1 MMTEVKHLEADELE
15 AGLEDILQSPKDHG
29 VVKMIVRRP
38 DVDHREVLEEAELDF
53 TEGLVGDNWRRRGS
67 GSTPDGS
74 AHPEMQLN
82 IMNARVIALVAAS
95 RERWS
100 LAGDQFYIDLDL
112 TKDNLPPGSQL
123 ELGTAIVEIP
133 SVPHL
138 GCKKFAMRFG
148 WKPPNSLTPD
158 EESSSTCVVSM
169 PGSLNPVSFG
179 LETPPESYRE
189 I

>member
-1 MMTEVKHLEADELE
+1 MMTEVKHLEAEELE

-29 VVKMIVRRP
+29 AVKMIARRP
-38 DVDHREVLEEAELDF
+38 DVDHREVLEEAKLDI

-82 IMNARVIALVAAS
+82 IMNARVIALVAVS

-100 LAGDQFYIDLDL
+100 LAGDQFFIDLDL

-138 GCKKFAMRFG
+138 GCKKFATRFG
-148 WKPPNSLTPD
+148 VEAAKFVNSRRGKQLNLRGINARLIKPG
-158 EESSSTCVVSM
+158 VVRVGDTARKLS
-169 PGSLNPVSFG
+169 
-179 LETPPESYRE
+179 
-189 I
+189 